1 LISNFYQSGDPM
13 KLSEKKILRKKEQI
27 LLSAIEIVNRRG
39 YSGAT
44 MEEIAAELLMTK
56 GSLYYYFKNK
66 SDLMYQCHNFV
77 LSQATEDL
85 KEILNSGEGSATEVL
100 VKMIST
106 HMLYAI
112 EEKEVFNLIMEPK
125 RFYNEEQLDLVLKLR
140 KEYESLFDQIIKRG
154 IASGDFCVEEHSIER
169 MIILGAMNWVQQWYN
184 PNGRLLKEE
193 VIEKYTKSIL
203 KILK

>member
-1 LISNFYQSGDPM
+1 
-13 KLSEKKILRKKEQI
+13 
-27 LLSAIEIVNRRG
+27 
-39 YSGAT
+39 

-77 LSQATEDL
+77 LSQATEDME
-85 KEILNSGEGSATEVL
+85 EILNNGEGNPTEIL
-100 VKMIST
+100 KKMIAT
-106 HMLYAI
+106 HMEYAI

-125 RFYNEEQLDLVLKLR
+125 RVFDEEQLDLVLKLR
-140 KEYESLFDQIIKRG
+140 KEYEFLFDQIIRRG
-154 IASGDFCVEEHSIER
+154 ISTGDFRAEEPSIAR
-169 MIILGAMNWVQQWYN
+169 MIILGAMNWVQQWYH

-193 VIEKYTKSIL
+193 VVAIYTEYIL